1 MNTTIQQWL
10 NTLVPLPQILGIVQ
24 SVLPA
29 FVLVAIMI
37 LVMGYYMKLIGSET
51 VLGPSSTLI
60 VLLAAI
66 AGSPWL
72 FSLAN
77 RSRTAL

>member
-10 NTLVPLPQILGIVQ
+10 ITLVPLPQIPGIVQ

-37 LVMGYYMKLIGSET
+37 LVMGYYILECDG
-51 VLGPSSTLI
+51 
-60 VLLAAI
+60 AARPRP
-66 AGSPWL
+66 AAQL
-72 FSLAN
+72 YC
-77 RSRTAL
+77 SRNPE

>member
-37 LVMGYYMKLIGSET
+37 
-51 VLGPSSTLI
+51 
-60 VLLAAI
+60 
-66 AGSPWL
+66 
-72 FSLAN
+72 
-77 RSRTAL
+77 R